1 MKAAFNTELKT
12 FEIRDVALPTISDD
26 EVLVRVKACGI
37 CGSDKH
43 EFGRNKKP
51 SRIAGH
57 EFAGIVEKVGSAV
70 KNAKVGDRVTASPIT
85 SKGTIGYQRPG
96 AFAEYTAV
104 PSEALLPIPTST
116 SFPYAS
122 LTEPVA
128 VGLHASTR
136 TSLQGKSACVFG
148 AGTIGILT
156 AICARAQ
163 GAREVW
169 MVDLDEKHLK
179 IAEDL
184 GFKTYNSTSGF
195 GGLGKN
201 FDVVFECVGHI
212 DALLNAALGAV
223 KNFGEVVLLGFGHPN
238 GIPTDT
244 IVHRRLSIFGSGGV
258 SMAELAA
265 SLELIATGTI
275 PADRLVSATF
285 PLTKMNEAF
294 AASLNAQKI
303 VIEP

>member
-1 MKAAFNTELKT
+1 
-12 FEIRDVALPTISDD
+12 
-26 EVLVRVKACGI
+26 
-37 CGSDKH
+37 
-43 EFGRNKKP
+43 
-51 SRIAGH
+51 
-57 EFAGIVEKVGSAV
+57 
-70 KNAKVGDRVTASPIT
+70 
-85 SKGTIGYQRPG
+85 
-96 AFAEYTAV
+96 
-104 PSEALLPIPTST
+104 
-116 SFPYAS
+116 
-122 LTEPVA
+122 
-128 VGLHASTR
+128 
-136 TSLQGKSACVFG
+136 
-148 AGTIGILT
+148 
-156 AICARAQ
+156 
-163 GAREVW
+163 